1 MYDVLNIQTVDEEA
15 LAEIEMTT
23 NLIIAASTS
32 NERLTQEAINQALGI
47 PAAPGH
53 RPRAAGSL
61 TR

>member
-1 MYDVLNIQTVDEEA
+1 MYDILNVQTVDEEA

-47 PAAPGH
+47 LRCPETVPEQ
-53 RPRAAGSL
+53 RSR
-61 TR
+61 

>member
-47 PAAPGH
+47 LR
-53 RPRAAGSL
+53 RP
-61 TR
+61 